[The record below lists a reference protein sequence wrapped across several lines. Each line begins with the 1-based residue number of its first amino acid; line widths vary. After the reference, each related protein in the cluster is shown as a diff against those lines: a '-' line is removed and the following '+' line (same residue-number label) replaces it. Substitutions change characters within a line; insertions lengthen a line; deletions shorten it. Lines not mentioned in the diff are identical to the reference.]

1 MKATS
6 HTDNGILVLELEGEM
21 DTIDTEG
28 FGQSLQDSA
37 TGNPAA
43 VAIDFSKVSYIASSG
58 IALLIHFIQ
67 GIRRNGGKLRIGGV
81 NPRVK
86 TILDMVNF
94 RTLVN
99 FDATVEESITKLRAE
114 SGALA

>member
-6 HTDNGILVLELEGEM
+6 HADNGILIVELEGEM

-28 FGQSLQDSA
+28 FGQSLEQSA
-37 TGNPAA
+37 ADNPGA

-67 GIRRNGGKLRIGGV
+67 GVRRNGGKLRIGGV

-86 TILDMVNF
+86 TILDMVNL

-99 FDATVEESITKLRAE
+99 FDATVGESIAKLR
-114 SGALA
+114 G

>member
-6 HTDNGILVLELEGEM
+6 HTDNNILVVALQGEM

-28 FGQSLQDSA
+28 FGESLEQFGVA
-37 TGNPAA
+37 KPTA
-43 VAIDFSKVSYIASSG
+43 VAIDFSNVSYIASSG

-67 GIRRNGGKLRIGGV
+67 GVRRNGGKLRIGGV

-86 TILDMVNF
+86 TVLDMVNLK
-94 RTLVN
+94 TLVN
-99 FDATVEESITKLRAE
+99 FDATVDESVAQLKA
-114 SGALA
+114 

>member
-1 MKATS
+1 MKAAS
-6 HTDNGILVLELEGEM
+6 HTDNGILVLALEGEM

-28 FGQSLQDSA
+28 FGESLERIGAASP
-37 TGNPAA
+37 TA

-67 GIRRNGGKLRIGGV
+67 RVRRNGGKLRIGGV

-86 TILDMVNF
+86 TVLDMVNLK
-94 RTLVN
+94 TLVN
-99 FDATVEESITKLRAE
+99 FDGTVHESVAAL
-114 SGALA
+114 GA